1 VVTVTSADVYGV
13 VTADEL
19 PVDETAP
26 FRPAS
31 PYAASKAMADLIA
44 QQAHIGHGQDV
55 VRARS
60 FNHFGPGQGEAGVCS
75 ALAQRIARCE
85 VRGEASIQVG
95 NLDARRDFTDVR
107 DVVRAY
113 RLLAIKGQPDT
124 AYNVCSGRAIS
135 IRSLLEVLLS
145 LADRP
150 IAPVDALDLY
160 RPVDLPELRGDAS
173 AIQRDTGWEPLLD
186 MESTLAEVLDDARRR
201 LHASSPAD

>member
-1 VVTVTSADVYGV
+1 
-13 VTADEL
+13 
-19 PVDETAP
+19 
-26 FRPAS
+26 
-31 PYAASKAMADLIA
+31 M
-44 QQAHIGHGQDV
+44 
-55 VRARS
+55 
-60 FNHFGPGQGEAGVCS
+60 
-75 ALAQRIARCE
+75 
-85 VRGEASIQVG
+85 G

-113 RLLAIKGQPDT
+113 RLLAISGHPDT

-135 IRSLLEVLLS
+135 IRSILKVLLS

-150 IAPVDALDLY
+150 IAPVDAPELY

-201 LHASSPAD
+201 LHESSPAD